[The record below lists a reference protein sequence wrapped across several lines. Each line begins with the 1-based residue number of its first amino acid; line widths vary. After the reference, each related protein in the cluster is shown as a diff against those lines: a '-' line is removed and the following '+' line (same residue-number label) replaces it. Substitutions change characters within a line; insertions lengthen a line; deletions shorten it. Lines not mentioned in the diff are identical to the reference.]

1 MRHVGT
7 PPLENGLYT
16 VTVDWKN
23 SFSEKTVLSYLLS
36 FHNYLVIFFLKVRRF
51 SRIDEKSSLNL
62 TLYLRRI
69 TPREINS
76 NRFHYRIDIEQS

>member
-1 MRHVGT
+1 MLEPHLWKMVCV
-7 PPLENGLYT
+7 PLRSTGRTALVRKRY
-16 VTVDWKN
+16 
-23 SFSEKTVLSYLLS
+23 FLICYLA
-36 FHNYLVIFFLKVRRF
+36 VIFFLKVRRF

-62 TLYLRRI
+62 TLYLQRI